1 MFMTVLEHK
10 APAPPDQIMMVQ
22 SAPRAYQ
29 ILKAAMELG
38 VFETMEKS
46 PKSAKAIAQ
55 ELKLNERGTECL
67 LNALVGL
74 NFITCKDK
82 QFDLIEVSRH
92 YLLQSS
98 DLYMGLYL
106 KHAEQ
111 LDKGWSELGSAVR
124 SGKPIKEVNTQKTA
138 EEFFPALAE
147 GIFPMSYATAQ
158 MVARDLSDV
167 NHGKARSLEVAA
179 GSGVWSIPFAEANKN
194 ATVDALDFPAVLEV
208 TKKITAKRGLAD
220 QYNFL
225 SGDWRNIEWKPNE
238 YNIIVL
244 GHILHSEGKEESVKL
259 LKQCSESLQSDGVVV
274 VAEFLCNEKR
284 TGPVASLIFEL
295 NMFLHTTDG
304 CVFAVDE
311 LKNMLHDA
319 GFKHVDYSANIADQ
333 PVLIGSK

>member
-1 MFMTVLEHK
+1 MTVLEHK
-10 APAPPDQIMMVQ
+10 IPAPPDQIMMVQ
-22 SAPRAYQ
+22 NAPRAYQ

-46 PKSAKAIAQ
+46 PRSAQ
-55 ELKLNERGTECL
+55 EVAKDLKIDKRGTECL

-74 NFITCKDK
+74 NFLVQAKGNK
-82 QFDLIEVSRH
+82 FDLAEVSRT

-111 LDKGWSELGSAVR
+111 LDKGWSQLASAVR
-124 SGKPIKEVNTQKTA
+124 TGKPVKEVNTQATA

-167 NHGKARSLEVAA
+167 NHGKAHILDVAA
-179 GSGVWSIPFAEANKN
+179 GSAVWSIPFAEANPQ

-208 TKKITAKRGLAD
+208 TKKITTKRGLVD
-220 QYNFL
+220 RFNFIA
-225 SGDWRNIEWKPNE
+225 GDWRNVDWQPNR
-238 YNIIVL
+238 YSIIVL
-244 GHILHSEGKEESVKL
+244 GHILHSEGKEASFEL
-259 LKQCSESLQSDGVVV
+259 LKRCAASLQPDGVLV
-274 VAEFLCNEKR
+274 VAEFMCNEKR
-284 TGPVASLIFEL
+284 TGPASALIFEL
-295 NMFLHTTDG
+295 NMFLHTTEG

-311 LKNMLHDA
+311 LKKLMRDA
-319 GFKHVDYSANIADQ
+319 GFNHVDHSADIADQ

>member
-1 MFMTVLEHK
+1 MTVLEQK

-29 ILKAAMELG
+29 VLKAAMELNL
-38 VFETMEKS
+38 FESMEKS
-46 PKSAKAIAQ
+46 PKSAEEIAK
-55 ELKLNERGTECL
+55 ELKLDKRGTECL

-74 NFITCKDK
+74 HFIAQAKDNK
-82 QFDLIEVSRH
+82 FELIGVSRT

-111 LDKGWSELGSAVR
+111 LDKGWSQLGSAIR
-124 SGKPIKEVNTQKTA
+124 SGKPIKEVNTQETA

-158 MVARDLSDV
+158 VVARDLADV
-167 NHGKARSLEVAA
+167 NHGKARILDVAA
-179 GSGVWSIPFAEANKN
+179 GSGVWSIPFAEANPN

-208 TKKITAKRGLAD
+208 TKKITTKRGLVD
-220 QYNFL
+220 RFKFI
-225 SGDWRNIEWKPNE
+225 SGDWRNMDWKPNE

-244 GHILHSEGKEESVKL
+244 GHILHSEGKEASLQL
-259 LKQCSESLQSDGVVV
+259 LKRCAESLQPDGVVV

-284 TGPVASLIFEL
+284 TGPPAALIFEL
-295 NMFLHTTDG
+295 NMFLHTTEG

-311 LKNMLHDA
+311 LKKMMQDA
-319 GFKHVDYSANIADQ
+319 GFKHVDYSADIADQ

>member
-1 MFMTVLEHK
+1 MAVLEQK
-10 APAPPDQIMMVQ
+10 APAPPDQIMMIQ

-29 ILKAAMELG
+29 ILKAAMELNI
-38 VFETMEKS
+38 FETMEKS
-46 PKSAKAIAQ
+46 PRSAEDIAK
-55 ELKLNERGTECL
+55 ELKLDNRGTECL

-74 NFITCKDK
+74 HFLAQANDNKFE
-82 QFDLIEVSRH
+82 LIEVSRT

-111 LDKGWSELGSAVR
+111 LDKGWSQLGSAVR

-158 MVARDLSDV
+158 VVARDLADV
-167 NHGKARSLEVAA
+167 NHGKARILDVAA
-179 GSGVWSIPFAEANKN
+179 GSGVWSIPFAEANPN
-194 ATVDALDFPAVLEV
+194 ATVDALDFPSVLEV
-208 TKKITAKRGLAD
+208 TKKITTKRGLVD
-220 QYNFL
+220 RFKFL
-225 SGDWRNIEWKPNE
+225 SGDWRNMDWKPNQ

-244 GHILHSEGKEESVKL
+244 GHILHSEGKEASLQL
-259 LKQCSESLQSDGVVV
+259 LKRCADSLQPDGVVV

-284 TGPVASLIFEL
+284 TGPPAALIFEL
-295 NMFLHTTDG
+295 NMFLHTTEG
-304 CVFAVDE
+304 CVFAIDE
-311 LKNMLHDA
+311 LKKMMHEA
-319 GFKHVDYSANIADQ
+319 GFNHVDYSADIADQ

>member
-1 MFMTVLEHK
+1 ML
-10 APAPPDQIMMVQ
+10 VQ

-38 VFETMEKS
+38 VFETMEKA
-46 PKSAKAIAQ
+46 PKSSNSIAKD
-55 ELKLNERGTECL
+55 LKLDKRGTECL

-74 NFITCKDK
+74 NFIARKDK
-82 QFDLIEVSRH
+82 MFELIEVSRT

-111 LDKGWSELGSAVR
+111 LDKGWSQLGDAVR
-124 SGKPIKEVNTQKTA
+124 SGKPVQEVNTQKTA

-147 GIFPMSYATAQ
+147 GIFPMSYAIAQ

-167 NHGKARSLEVAA
+167 NHGKARILDVAA
-179 GSGVWSIPFAEANKN
+179 GSGVWSIPFAEANKS

-220 QYNFL
+220 RYNFL
-225 SGDWRNIEWKPNE
+225 SGDWRHIKWKPSE

-244 GHILHSEGKEESVKL
+244 GHILHSEGKEESKKL
-259 LKQCSESLQSDGVVV
+259 LKQCAESLQPDGVVV
-274 VAEFLCNEKR
+274 VAEFLCDEQR
-284 TGPVASLIFEL
+284 SGPAAALIFEL
-295 NMFLHTTDG
+295 NMFLHTTEG

-311 LKNMLHDA
+311 LKNMLHEA

>member
-1 MFMTVLEHK
+1 MTVLEHK
-10 APAPPDQIMMVQ
+10 APAPPDQIMLVQ

-38 VFETMEKS
+38 VFETMEKA
-46 PKSAKAIAQ
+46 PKSSNSIAKD
-55 ELKLNERGTECL
+55 LKLDKRGTECL

-74 NFITCKDK
+74 NFIARKDK
-82 QFDLIEVSRH
+82 MFELIEVSRT

-111 LDKGWSELGSAVR
+111 LDKGWSQLGDAVR
-124 SGKPIKEVNTQKTA
+124 SGKPVQEVNTQKTA

-147 GIFPMSYATAQ
+147 GIFPMSYAIAQ

-167 NHGKARSLEVAA
+167 NHGKARILDVAA
-179 GSGVWSIPFAEANKN
+179 GSGVWSIPFAEANKS

-220 QYNFL
+220 RYNFL
-225 SGDWRNIEWKPNE
+225 SGDWRHIKWKPSE

-244 GHILHSEGKEESVKL
+244 GHILHSEGKEESKKL
-259 LKQCSESLQSDGVVV
+259 LKQCAESLQPDGVVV
-274 VAEFLCNEKR
+274 VAEFLCDEQR
-284 TGPVASLIFEL
+284 SGPAAALIFEL
-295 NMFLHTTDG
+295 NMFLHTTEG

-311 LKNMLHDA
+311 LKNMLHEA